1 LSTAATPEL
10 ISAQKLQASS
20 ADPLLKL
27 RLIIRINSGYGILFS
42 LLFLAL
48 FVYFDFFWVRFFL
61 GVVLLGYVLA
71 IVYNSYLLRRVLITP
86 AADENIRIRLSLIYY
101 RMKKA
106 LQTVEIAALFF
117 YPFSLT
123 AGFIMA
129 LAEEGKLEKLS
140 TEPLLQ
146 GLLVACFVLFVLLFY
161 YLTKWLNKIAFGK
174 EVDRIFDLL
183 TALDEEKKEEETKA

>member
-1 LSTAATPEL
+1 MSTAATPEL

-146 GLLVACFVLFVLLFY
+146 GLLVACFVLFVPLCY